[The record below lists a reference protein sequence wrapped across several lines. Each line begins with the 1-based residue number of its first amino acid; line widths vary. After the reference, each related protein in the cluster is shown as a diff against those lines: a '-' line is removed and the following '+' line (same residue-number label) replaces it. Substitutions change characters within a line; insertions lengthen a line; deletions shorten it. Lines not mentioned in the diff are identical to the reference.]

1 MFDSILSGI
10 SSAFGAAKNFLGGG
24 VGTLIGSGLS
34 FLGGE
39 RQNEAN
45 QANAQQAMGFEAAQ
59 AQQNRE
65 FQEAMSRTAHQRQVG
80 DLKAAGLN
88 PILSG
93 TGGGG
98 APQPTGAKGSGSV
111 YNAVDPIS
119 NAVASAQHLRRNDQE
134 IKNMR
139 ASERL
144 TDQQHETEKWRTRSE
159 FENIYLQHHRAGL
172 TQQEWKSEQHRTNML
187 GEDYEGRRREGDIDR
202 GAMGEIYRH
211 GDRATGIVGN
221 VLGGANSASR
231 VRDMFR
237 QRYHRPGYER
247 D

>member
-1 MFDSILSGI
+1 MFEAIA
-10 SSAFGAAKNFLGGG
+10 SAFGAAKTFLGANSGLASL
-24 VGTLIGSGLS
+24 VGSGLS

-45 QANAQQAMGFEAAQ
+45 LANAQQAMGFEAAQ

-65 FQEAMSRTAHQRQVG
+65 FQEQMSRTAHQRQVS
-80 DLKAAGLN
+80 DLRAAGLN

-98 APQPTGAKGSGSV
+98 APQPTGAKGSGST
-111 YNAVDPIS
+111 YNAIDPIS
-119 NAVASAQHLRRNDQE
+119 NAVASAQALRRNDQE

-139 ASERL
+139 AQEALTGAQEKLTLQQRL
-144 TDQQHETEKWRTRSE
+144 TEDWRTRTE
-159 FENIYLQHHRAGL
+159 FENIYRAFAETGRA
-172 TQQEWKSEQHRTNML
+172 TSEWKTEDERRKIVM
-187 GEDYEGRRREGDIDR
+187 EDYQGRRREGDIDR

-211 GDRATGIVGN
+211 ADRATGIVGN
-221 VLGGANSASR
+221 ILGGANSASR

-237 QRYHRPGYER
+237 KKWNEQ
-247 D
+247 